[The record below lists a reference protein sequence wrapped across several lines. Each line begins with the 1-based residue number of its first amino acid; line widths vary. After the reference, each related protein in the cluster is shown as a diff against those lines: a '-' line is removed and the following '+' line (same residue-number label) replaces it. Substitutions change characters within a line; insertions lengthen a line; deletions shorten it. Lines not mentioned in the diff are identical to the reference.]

1 MKRALLVVMLI
12 ITVGGLGWWLLPSNG
27 QEQDLQPYATAPLTR
42 GTLERTV
49 SSTGALAA
57 VETVDVGTEV
67 SGTIERILVDF
78 NSRVRQGEVLAILK
92 QDLFQAAVSEAEATL
107 MRARSDRKLAELE
120 LARNLPLFERGFIS
134 EQEFTPRQI
143 DLEKAKAAVNSAEA
157 TLFKAKTNLA
167 NSVIRSPIDGT
178 VIQRSIDEGQT
189 VAASLNTP
197 TLFIIARNLQQMQI
211 EADVD
216 ETDIGQIRE
225 GQTVRFSVQSY
236 PDQQFAGVVR
246 QIRLQPTV
254 ISNVVTYTVI
264 VSADNRDG
272 ELLPGMTA
280 TLDFIVE
287 KAEDVLLLPNAALR
301 FRPTRPAGGQN
312 QQTTAE
318 RAPRQGQGPRVFVPD
333 PIAGLRPVPVT
344 IGGSDGQSTVLL
356 KGELQ
361 AGDAVIVGN
370 RQPGQEPQTGFSL
383 FGAMRGKRK

>member
-1 MKRALLVVMLI
+1 
-12 ITVGGLGWWLLPSNG
+12 LLPSNG

-383 FGAMRGKRK
+383 FDAMRGKRK

>member
-1 MKRALLVVMLI
+1 MKRTLLI
-12 ITVGGLGWWLLPSNG
+12 IILLLLAGGVVWWLVPSDG
-27 QEQDLQPYATAPLTR
+27 QKKDRQLFATAPLTR

-57 VETVDVGTEV
+57 VETVEVGTEV

-78 NSRVRQGEVLAILK
+78 NSRVRQGEVLAVLK

-107 MRARSDRKLAELE
+107 NRARSDLKLAELE
-120 LARNLPLFERGFIS
+120 LQRNQPLFEREYIS
-134 EQEFTPRQI
+134 EQEFTPYQI
-143 DLEKAKAAVNSAEA
+143 DHEKAKAAVSSAKA

-167 NSVIRSPIDGT
+167 NSTIRSPIDGT
-178 VIQRSIDEGQT
+178 VIQRSIDAGQT

-225 GQTVRFSVQSY
+225 GQNVRFSVQSY
-236 PDQQFAGVVR
+236 PDQQFSGVVR
-246 QIRLQPTV
+246 QIRLQPQV

-287 KAEDVLLLPNAALR
+287 KAEDVVLIPNAALR
-301 FRPTRPAGGQN
+301 FRPTRSTDDS
-312 QQTTAE
+312 QQPTAAE
-318 RAPRQGQGPRVFVPD
+318 RPQRNGKGPRVFVPD
-333 PIAGLRPVPVT
+333 PVGGLRPVSVT
-344 IGGSDGQSTVLL
+344 VGGSDGQSTILL
-356 KGELQ
+356 HSELK
-361 AGDAVIVGN
+361 AGDAVVIGN
-370 RQPGQEPQTGFSL
+370 LQPGQEPQAGFSL

>member
-333 PIAGLRPVPVT
+333 PVAGLRPVPVT